1 VGLRRA
7 LGLLDASNDIA
18 SVIPETGSPTP
29 VRVAAAAPV
38 AGSDPLTTAI
48 ARSFTESVVMSEALA
63 IPSVRKAVHVIAGT
77 ISTFALAAW
86 AGTTKLAP
94 EDRRTSWLAQP
105 DPDTT
110 AQAMLRRTVSDLI
123 WRDRAFWRVLP
134 GGRFVG
140 SGLPAQFRYTSAD
153 RVTPLTDP
161 DDVDHIAGWLL
172 DGVKVERAD
181 LVVFDGA
188 GIGGL
193 RQFGWPLLELYS
205 QLMAAAGRYA
215 AAPLPTMELHN
226 TGADMSTA
234 EIAELLTAWETAR
247 QSHAT
252 AYTNSVLETKTF
264 GWSAKETQLVEARE
278 EAALEVARLFG
289 LPAQALDAPVA
300 GSNLTYANVLEARKD
315 RLEALRPWM
324 AVLESGLSIDD
335 RTGVRAGL
343 VLPRG
348 IVARF
353 DVDAYLRDD
362 PATRMDIWTAALA
375 AGILTI
381 DEVRSQEPLAWTG
394 G

>member
-1 VGLRRA
+1 MGLRSA
-7 LGLLDASNDIA
+7 LRLAVATNDIA
-18 SVIPETGSPTP
+18 SVTPTVSADPP
-29 VRVAAAAPV
+29 VRVAAAPP
-38 AGSDPLTTAI
+38 AGGGDPLSAAI
-48 ARSFTESVVMSEALA
+48 ARAYTESVVMTDALS

-86 AGTTKLAP
+86 AGTTKLPP
-94 EDRRTSWLAQP
+94 EDRRTAWLAQP
-105 DPDTT
+105 DPDVTL
-110 AQAMLRRTVSDLI
+110 QGMLRRTVSDLI

-140 SGLPAQFRYTSAD
+140 SGLPAQFRYVTAD
-153 RVTPLTDP
+153 RITPLQDP
-161 DDVDHIAGWLL
+161 DDVDHIQGFLL
-172 DGVKVERAD
+172 DGAKIDRSD

-188 GIGGL
+188 GLGGL
-193 RQFGWPLLELYS
+193 RQFGWPLLELYQ
-205 QLMAAAGRYA
+205 QLMLAAGRYA

-226 TGADMSTA
+226 TGADMSDA
-234 EIAELLTAWETAR
+234 EIQALLASWELAR
-247 QSHAT
+247 QTHAT
-252 AYTNSVLETKTF
+252 AYTNAVLETKTF

-324 AVLESGLSIDD
+324 TVIEAGLSLDD
-335 RTGVRAGL
+335 RTGVRSGL

-362 PATRMDIWTAALA
+362 PATRMTIWSTALA
-375 AGILTI
+375 SNILTL
-381 DEVRSQEPLAWTG
+381 DEVRAQEPLAWTG